1 MDSSFKS
8 ELEPSVSSQQ
18 EIEEFEESDYSKIY
32 EELQEKFN
40 KVFAVSQKLFITD
53 KTQRQ
58 TLYYYKRRNDA
69 ILDFLDEID
78 EELVAD
84 DPFDLSKDRLDN
96 LVSMSPDLAQILSP
110 LQQIASNA
118 APDTVLVKELLHA
131 DLPVYEMIPDT
142 VNDELDTVEVNPQDT
157 DMWIRRNYTH
167 LVISKFKP
175 LEIRGKGVREY
186 IDAPNLGG
194 KRKKKA

>member
-1 MDSSFKS
+1 MASQTEVEEQD
-8 ELEPSVSSQQ
+8 EL
-18 EIEEFEESDYSKIY
+18 DYSKIY

-40 KVFAVSQKLFITD
+40 KVFALSQKLFITD

-69 ILDFLDEID
+69 ILDFLAETD
-78 EELVAD
+78 EEMIAD
-84 DPFDLSKDRLDN
+84 EPFDISTERLDN
-96 LVSMSPDLAQILSP
+96 LISMSPELAEILSP
-110 LQQIASNA
+110 LKQMASNE
-118 APDTVLVKELLHA
+118 APETILVKELMHA
-131 DLPVYEMIPDT
+131 DLPVYEMVPDT

-157 DMWIRRNYTH
+157 DMWIRRNYAH

-186 IDAPNLGG
+186 IDAPNVGG

>member
-1 MDSSFKS
+1 MDTSIKS
-8 ELEPSVSSQQ
+8 ELDPSLVPQQ
-18 EIEEFEESDYSKIY
+18 KEEDIDDCDYSKIY

-69 ILDFLDEID
+69 LLDFLAEVDNQETANEPFEID
-78 EELVAD
+78 N
-84 DPFDLSKDRLDN
+84 DRLTN
-96 LVSMSPDLAQILSP
+96 LISLAPNLAQILSP
-110 LQQIASNA
+110 LQKLSSHE
-118 APDTVLVKELLHA
+118 APESIQLKELLHA
-131 DLPVYEMIPDT
+131 DLPVYEMVPDT

-157 DMWIRRNYTH
+157 DMWIRRNYAH

-175 LEIRGKGVREY
+175 LDIRGKGVREY
-186 IDAPNLGG
+186 IDAPAVGA

>member
-1 MDSSFKS
+1 MDSVKS
-8 ELEPSVSSQQ
+8 ESEPSAVPEQQ
-18 EIEEFEESDYSKIY
+18 IDKFDESDYSKIY
-32 EELQEKFN
+32 EDLQEKFN
-40 KVFAVSQKLFITD
+40 KAFALSQKLFITD

-69 ILDFLDEID
+69 ILDFLTDVDDDGIEQLFEID
-78 EELVAD
+78 NERLANLVA
-84 DPFDLSKDRLDN
+84 
-96 LVSMSPDLAQILSP
+96 MSPDLAQILSP
-110 LQQIASNA
+110 LQQISSNE
-118 APDTVLVKELLHA
+118 APETVLLKELIHA

-157 DMWIRRNYTH
+157 DMWIRRNYAH

-186 IDAPNLGG
+186 VDAPNLGG
-194 KRKKKA
+194 KRKKKV